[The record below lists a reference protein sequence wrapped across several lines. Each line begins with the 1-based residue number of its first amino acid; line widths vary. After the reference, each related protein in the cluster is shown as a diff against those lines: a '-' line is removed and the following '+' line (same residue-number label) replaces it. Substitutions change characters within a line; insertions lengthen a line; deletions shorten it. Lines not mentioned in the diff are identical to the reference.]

1 MPVQD
6 CKEDDFL
13 IEWIQIPPDADV
25 IEHFYQHRSEFTQ
38 LAEMMRADQQIQY
51 ISESQ
56 FTPCESL
63 EFGRFSLHK
72 NLMNQTK
79 GFGLRSDADQPHQIN
94 FLRKDGY
101 ANAKF
106 VKGYVYMNSEPHDIV
121 ASLDG
126 GYRDL
131 PAGAR
136 LYKKIE
142 KD

>member
-1 MPVQD
+1 LD
-6 CKEDDFL
+6 
-13 IEWIQIPPDADV
+13 
-25 IEHFYQHRSEFTQ
+25 
-38 LAEMMRADQQIQY
+38 
-51 ISESQ
+51 
-56 FTPCESL
+56 
-63 EFGRFSLHK
+63 
-72 NLMNQTK
+72 QTK
-79 GFGLRSDADQPHQIN
+79 VFCLRSDADQHHQIN

-131 PAGAR
+131 PAVAR